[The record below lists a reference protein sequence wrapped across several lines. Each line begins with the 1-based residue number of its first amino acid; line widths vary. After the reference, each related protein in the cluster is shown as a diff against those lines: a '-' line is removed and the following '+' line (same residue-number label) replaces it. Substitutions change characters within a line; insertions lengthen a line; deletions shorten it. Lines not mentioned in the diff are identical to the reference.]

1 MNIRQPGQ
9 IDRIIV
15 VETPSPA
22 VPDGAGGFTHGW
34 QTKYGNVWAKV
45 ERLTGSRLLEFGNV
59 QFGEMYEIT
68 IRNNWIVAYGDRL
81 AYRGKPLT
89 IHTVDSNEPEQT
101 VITAW
106 A

>member
-9 IDRIIV
+9 LNSLLTIQKPD
-15 VETPSPA
+15 TA
-22 VPDGAGGFTHGW
+22 VPDGAGGFTHAW
-34 QTKYGNVWAKV
+34 IDAHLKVWARV
-45 ERLTGSRLLEFGNV
+45 ERLSGSRLLEFGNV
-59 QFGEMYEIT
+59 QFTEMYEIT
-68 IRNNWIVAYGDRL
+68 IRNNWMVSYGDRL

-89 IHTVDSNEPEQT
+89 IHTVDNNESEQT